1 MSEKFRNKYRI
12 PSARRPNWDYA
23 WSANYFITI
32 CTYHKQSFFGEIVNG
47 AMQLSE
53 IGRIVELEWLKTSAI
68 RPDMNIHMGA
78 FVIMPNHFHAIIT
91 IGENQFNDGR
101 DAMLGVSKPFA
112 DAIRDGDAKHGVSKP
127 FADAIRDG
135 DAKHRVSK
143 PFVDAIRDGDAKHR
157 VSTGYKNAFIPQ
169 SKNLSSIVRGFKSA
183 VTVQARTIHADFAWQ
198 TRFHDHIIRNSESHD
213 TIERYILNNPI
224 NWTEDKF
231 YAPP

>member
-112 DAIRDGDAKHGVSKP
+112 DAIRDGDAKHGVS
-127 FADAIRDG
+127 
-135 DAKHRVSK
+135 
-143 PFVDAIRDGDAKHR
+143 
-157 VSTGYKNAFIPQ
+157 TGYKNAFIPQ